1 MAATLRSDLS
11 EVLHAPART
20 IRSTA
25 TLRELATELAEDL
38 IGLLV
43 VEGRGGDL
51 VGVVS
56 ERDLTVAV
64 ANDEDLDS
72 TRVVDIMTTEVV
84 TVPVATTIGDAAAK
98 MAEADVRHLVVLDH
112 GTVVGVVSS
121 RDVTAVAGVSD

>member
-25 TLRELATELAEDL
+25 TLRELATELAEDH

-84 TVPVATTIGDAAAK
+84 TVSVATTIGDAAAK

-112 GTVVGVVSS
+112 GTAFGVVSS